1 MRNLIFDVD
10 FGFDETKPYMD
21 VVLADLDV
29 ASVQLFA
36 PNKNGFGSA
45 LKPPN
50 GVRWFQM
57 QANRNGVEVCD
68 IKIHRNGFSMVFD
81 RIETDFR

>member
-1 MRNLIFDVD
+1 MVG

-21 VVLADLDV
+21 VVSVELDV

-57 QANRNGVEVCD
+57 QANRNGVEVC
-68 IKIHRNGFSMVFD
+68 GFKNHK
-81 RIETDFR
+81 TDF